1 MYEYCYFSDEKSIP
15 SKVLVFWATLCV
27 GDEELAGRKYRV
39 ILVAPRPPESPCRL
53 TYDPRQGE

>member
-39 ILVAPRPPESPCRL
+39 ILVAPGSETTRITL
-53 TYDPRQGE
+53 